1 MTIVSFWRVLAVETK
16 QIYTILA
23 IADDMGLIE
32 INHKA
37 LLERVLGDEGL
48 LQSFDRA
55 RDGLSVF
62 WALADVVADR
72 LKKPSHAVVHQY
84 RDLQKQDEMPLTDEI
99 LNAAAPVYSE
109 NELSVMTWARQTV
122 RRDDV
127 VILDTETTGL
137 RGYPIEVA
145 VIGLDGRVLFD
156 KRIKPP
162 DGVMIDVKAEAVHGI
177 HINDLQDCPE
187 WGAVADE
194 FYAVVR
200 DKLVVIYNADF
211 DTGIIQR
218 ANNQYD
224 KHMNVNSQCL
234 MQKYAEYRSEWS
246 HWHGNFRWH
255 TLSNACQQMGIEVEN
270 AHSALGDAKMT
281 LKLLHALA
289 DKFK

>member
-1 MTIVSFWRVLAVETK
+1 METK
-16 QIYTILA
+16 QIYTILV

-37 LLERVLGDEGL
+37 LVERVLGDEGL
-48 LQSFDRA
+48 LQSFDQT

-72 LKKPSHAVVHQY
+72 LKNPSHALVHQY
-84 RDLQKQDEMPLTDEI
+84 PDLQKQDEMPLTDEI

-109 NELSVMTWARQTV
+109 NELSVMKWAWETV
-122 RRDDV
+122 CRDDV

-137 RGYPIEVA
+137 KGYPIEVA

-156 KRIKPP
+156 KRVKPP
-162 DGVMIDVKAEAVHGI
+162 EGVMIDIKAQNVHGI

-194 FYAVVR
+194 FYAVVK

-211 DTGIIQR
+211 DTGVIQR
-218 ANNQYD
+218 ANNRYD
-224 KHMNVNSQCL
+224 KPMKVTSQCL
-234 MQKYAEYRSEWS
+234 MEQYAKYNGEWNDY
-246 HWHGNFRWH
+246 HGNYRWVK
-255 TLSNACQQMGIEVEN
+255 LSQACTAMCIEVEN

-281 LKLLHALA
+281 LKLLRALA
-289 DKFK
+289 ATWLRIS